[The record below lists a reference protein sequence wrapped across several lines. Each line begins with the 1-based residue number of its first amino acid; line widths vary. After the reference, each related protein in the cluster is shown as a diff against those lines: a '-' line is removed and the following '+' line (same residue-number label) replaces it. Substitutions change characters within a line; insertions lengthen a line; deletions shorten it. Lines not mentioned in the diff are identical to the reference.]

1 MFQPVSSISY
11 HVLDGSKQILVCSLE
26 GAHQREDLV
35 EKWKTRAVATFA
47 FTEAD
52 DLCDVVRDLLA
63 NPQIR
68 AIVFDGQRP
77 IPNVFLD
84 FWQRRSPPSW
94 KINEEHL
101 ELVRQFVDL
110 FNEDCGFHKPQQP
123 FWPQRLKY
131 QEK

>member
-1 MFQPVSSISY
+1 MFQPVSRISY
-11 HVLDGSKQILVCSLE
+11 HALDVDKQILVCALE
-26 GAHQREDLV
+26 GGHRRNDLLTRW
-35 EKWKTRAVATFA
+35 ETRAAATFS

-52 DLCDVVRDLLA
+52 DVCDVVRDLLA

-68 AIVFDGQRP
+68 AIVLDGSGKAEDKLRAFWARQTT
-77 IPNVFLD
+77 PN
-84 FWQRRSPPSW
+84 W

-131 QEK
+131 QEG